1 MAIQQLTLPGE
12 IVKKHNELIRSK
24 INVNSQTAGKILAC
38 LVACIRTDDTQF
50 KDYYSVNIKDYLN
63 DTGGNQRKQIRDAC
77 RELVTATVE
86 SEWPDPD
93 NPDDF
98 IFHAIPFFSSIKYRK
113 GIVEAKFNL
122 EMQGFLLE
130 LKGVFSQYNLIEY
143 LKLPSSYSQR
153 IFELLMSWKFKPEVT
168 LSVAD
173 LHKWL
178 ETPPSFRA
186 DFKAFRIRVLEKAQ
200 KDIQKHTALRFD
212 WQPVKAGHSV
222 EAIRFLFSSQRKA
235 ITEAETKKAKIEK
248 QKRLNNDRYK
258 RASNCALGKSGNCLQ
273 QDNKPIICKVCLEY
287 RFCEDLRKN
296 GGKPFDP
303 AAGRH

>member
-1 MAIQQLTLPGE
+1 MAIQQLTLPGA
-12 IVKKHNELIRSK
+12 IVKKRNELIRSK

-50 KDYYSVNIKDYLN
+50 KESYSLNIKDYLN
-63 DTGGNQRKQIRDAC
+63 DVGGNQRKQIRDAC
-77 RELVTATVE
+77 RELATATVE

-98 IFHAIPFFSSIKYRK
+98 IFHAIPFFSSTKYRK
-113 GIVEAKFNL
+113 GIVEAKFNI

-130 LKGVFSQYNLIEY
+130 LNGVFTQYNLIEY

-153 IFELLMSWKFKPEVT
+153 IFELLMSWKFQPEVT

-186 DFKAFRIRVLEKAQ
+186 DFKAFRVYVLEKAQ
-200 KDIQKHTALRFD
+200 KDIQKHTSLRFE
-212 WQPVKAGHSV
+212 WQPIKAGHSV

-235 ITEAETKKAKIEK
+235 IAEAETKKAKEAK
-248 QKRLNNDRYK
+248 QSRLNNQRFITAVK
-258 RASNCALGKSGNCLQ
+258 CLESKSGQCTI
-273 QDNKPIICKVCLEY
+273 QDNKRIICKLCRESVL
-287 RFCEDLRKN
+287 
-296 GGKPFDP
+296 
-303 AAGRH
+303 HS